1 MKKLF
6 VLGIAAL
13 LLVAFSVPAM
23 AEVKIGGIIFTDAYY
38 IQRNSKSAAIYEG
51 TNGKESYGNTRIEL
65 PVITRLY
72 GRWTNEDNVGMY
84 IEFGIGGAS
93 GGTSVVLR
101 HAYGWWDVNSQF
113 QIMAGHSHD
122 PLLSPQPEPVVGYQ

>member
-23 AEVKIGGIIFTDAYY
+23 AEVKIGGIVFTDFYY

-51 TNGKESYGNTRIEL
+51 TNGKESYGNTRIEV
-65 PVITRLY
+65 PNITRLY
-72 GRWTNEDNVGMY
+72 GR
-84 IEFGIGGAS
+84 
-93 GGTSVVLR
+93 
-101 HAYGWWDVNSQF
+101 
-113 QIMAGHSHD
+113 
-122 PLLSPQPEPVVGYQ
+122 